1 VSRRFSAF
9 PRSSSTEPATH
20 SSGAGVT
27 YEDRRELRQRQKK
40 CPTRHFLISGYSV
53 QGAAATASQ
62 AFVASC
68 DSTCNFPT
76 TSLTFSPV
84 RRHSLTSLPLP
95 DGRNDGRR
103 RRAAGRQKSFIPHIH
118 CASACK
124 SCGCVA
130 WFRLLVWF
138 AVFTKFTR
146 SRSVL
151 PIPRCAS
158 IAPLGQT
165 QKSCA

>member
-1 VSRRFSAF
+1 MWSAVGRCCRRLRDSLQHLSSPQRSWHRPDAIHAPLSGSKRNVPSLHYPNSFPCGSCCNVSHVL
-9 PRSSSTEPATH
+9 PA
-20 SSGAGVT
+20 VV
-27 YEDRRELRQRQKK
+27 DRL
-40 CPTRHFLISGYSV
+40 HWLF
-53 QGAAATASQ
+53 
-62 AFVASC
+62 
-68 DSTCNFPT
+68 T
-76 TSLTFSPV
+76 TPIL
-84 RRHSLTSLPLP
+84 
-95 DGRNDGRR
+95 
-103 RRAAGRQKSFIPHIH
+103 HIH
-118 CASACK
+118 CASDCK